1 MTKRKLLKTAVAV
14 LIIGLAFYIGFR
26 SGIHHVAKD
35 AEIWLNE
42 YVQPAEGDWEINVTV
57 DGETF
62 PQVLWI
68 Y

>member
-1 MTKRKLLKTAVAV
+1 MTKRKLLKTVIAV
-14 LIIGLAFYIGFR
+14 LIIGLAFLAGFR
-26 SGIHHVAKD
+26 FGVRHVAAD

>member
-1 MTKRKLLKTAVAV
+1 MKKLLAIVLVAV
-14 LIIGLAFYIGFR
+14 VACFVGFKIGVR
-26 SGIHHVAKD
+26 HVAAD

-42 YVQPAEGDWEINVTV
+42 YVQPAEGDLVINVTV